1 MAEPTEV
8 LNAPFEADPY
18 AALSPG
24 ARLVAQAYGVV
35 APHGIGVNRTAK
47 VLAQA
52 SVVLLGRSLTQADV
66 RRANDELIDAGIGIR
81 PPSPN
86 VGVAAT
92 RNWAVPLAVRAQH
105 EGRLSKIL
113 EAFRATRPSPG
124 FDRYLF
130 ETLFRCYVIRGDFDN
145 LDALLERDPG
155 SLDAWHF
162 LAEPLAVDVLAT
174 LPERYIDVAL
184 AGCLRHTLDI
194 GAPPEPAIQACHRFS
209 LDPARHAADIAYV
222 RILQGRFDAAQ
233 AVFSELPR
241 EVRDTKPANTGLAST
256 RAMIAMLRGDN
267 PAARQHIDAAI
278 AAEKAGTRKRNV
290 FPEHAAFALSLIA
303 LVRLDTPESRDL
315 MQHLLRT
322 AERRYLNREI
332 EVAFAI
338 DAGRLQRDLGIYARR
353 TVFPCYLTFLD
364 GFRNCWLGSDNQASA
379 EWLELMDAYRS
390 RASAS
395 GYRWIAAE
403 SASILHRLVEL
414 RGADLAGLP
423 DPQPLLDEL
432 GILTLAVLE
441 APMLAWERSL
451 KALEQLAYDANNQ
464 GRAKRATSAPVE
476 KRLVWDVDR
485 YYDNIDVTPREQR
498 RNKNGTWS
506 KGRRV
511 ALKRLAEEAPS
522 MDHLREEDL
531 AAAAAVTVHRSWGRI
546 DYVLGIRGLYALA
559 GHPHVFN
566 ESGEPID
573 VFRRE
578 PELRVDESAEGQVV
592 VTVDPH
598 GWESEGEYGITL
610 ASDNRIEVTRFSAD
624 HRRLFDVIPPEGL
637 VFPTD
642 GKSRLLEAVSALVSQ
657 VRVQSDAG
665 SVASAVE
672 VEADAEPWVRLEPFE
687 AGLAVS
693 VLVEPIAESGISF
706 EPGQGGATVFAGRD
720 GEHVQARRDLVRE
733 RNAMA
738 HLAERCP
745 RLESR
750 PTEYTPLILPDPA
763 ECLELLE
770 QLDAAGARC
779 KWPKGEPFRIVAR
792 HGTPS
797 LSLTVT
803 PAQEWLQASGKLR
816 LDADRVLDLKRL
828 FALLEANPGSR
839 FLELE
844 PGEFLALTGAFRRHL
859 DDLASLSTPAARG
872 AVRMHSLAA
881 TSLTGL
887 FDEAD
892 IASDEAWQKLRA
904 DLNASESF
912 EPEIPST
919 LQAELRPYQ
928 VDGHRWLA
936 RLSRWGAGA
945 CLADDMG
952 LGKTVQT
959 LAVLL
964 DRAPGGA
971 ALVVAPTSVVANWVD
986 EARRFAPTLNVKV
999 YTGTTAARA
1008 PLLDDPAAFDL
1019 YVTTYG
1025 LLQNDVEALAAI
1037 DWHSVVLDEAQAI
1050 KNPLTKRAR
1059 AARQLSAGFRVVTTG
1074 TPIQNN
1080 LMDLH
1085 SLFSF
1090 LNPGLLGSRERFRTT
1105 FGEPVE
1111 RDGDEE
1117 ARSRLRRVIAPFVLR
1132 RLKTEVLDDLPE
1144 RTEITLHVTLSPE
1157 EAALYETLRLRA
1169 VEQLEAAREDNPE
1182 GGDGERFQLFAHLT
1196 RLRLA
1201 CCNPRLVVD
1210 TPGNMPT
1217 SSKLETFAETLDEL
1231 LENRHKVLVFSQ
1243 FVKHLKLV
1251 EEYLEKRHISY
1262 QYLDGSTPAKARAE
1276 RIAAFQAGHG
1286 DVFLISLK
1294 AGGTGLN
1301 LTAAD
1306 YVIHMDPWWNPAVED
1321 QASDRAHR
1329 IGQTRPVT
1337 IYRLVTEGTIEE
1349 QIVDIHHRKRDLADR
1364 LLEGA
1369 DAAGRLSTEELLELL
1384 RSPPSPARLDGEGP

>member
-1 MAEPTEV
+1 MAEPKEV
-8 LNAPFEADPY
+8 LNAPFDADPY
-18 AALSPG
+18 AALSPA

-35 APHGIGVNRTAK
+35 APHGIGVNRTAN

-52 SVVLLGRSLTQADV
+52 SVSLLGRSLTQAEV
-66 RRANDELIDAGIGIR
+66 RRANDELINAGIGIR

-92 RNWAVPLAVRAQH
+92 RNWAVPLAVRAQR
-105 EGRLSKIL
+105 EGRLRQIL
-113 EAFRATRPSPG
+113 EAFQATRPTPG
-124 FDRYLF
+124 IDRYMF
-130 ETLFRCYVIRGDFDN
+130 ETLFRCYVLRGDFDN
-145 LDALLERDPG
+145 LDALLEGDPG
-155 SLDAWHF
+155 SVDAWRF

-184 AGCLRHTLDI
+184 TGCLRHTLDI

-209 LDPARHAADIAYV
+209 GDPARHAADIAYV
-222 RILQGRFDAAQ
+222 RILQGRFDAAE

-338 DAGRLQRDLGIYARR
+338 DAARLQRDLGIYARR
-353 TVFPCYLTFLD
+353 TVIPCYLTFLD

-432 GILTLAVLE
+432 GIQTLAVLE

-485 YYDNIDVTPREQR
+485 YYDNINVTPREQR

-610 ASDNRIEVTRFSAD
+610 ASDHRIEVTRFSAN

-693 VLVEPIAESGISF
+693 VLVEPIADSGISF

-738 HLAERCP
+738 QLAERCP
-745 RLESR
+745 RLKSR

-881 TSLTGL
+881 TSLTDL

-904 DLNASESF
+904 DLSASESF

-1251 EEYLEKRHISY
+1251 EEHLKKQHISY
-1262 QYLDGSTPAKARAE
+1262 QYLDGSTPAKARSD
-1276 RIAAFQAGHG
+1276 RIAAFQAGQG

-1364 LLEGA
+1364 LLEGS

-1384 RSPPSPARLDGEGP
+1384 RSPPSPARLDG

>member
-1 MAEPTEV
+1 
-8 LNAPFEADPY
+8 
-18 AALSPG
+18 
-24 ARLVAQAYGVV
+24 
-35 APHGIGVNRTAK
+35 
-47 VLAQA
+47 
-52 SVVLLGRSLTQADV
+52 
-66 RRANDELIDAGIGIR
+66 
-81 PPSPN
+81 
-86 VGVAAT
+86 
-92 RNWAVPLAVRAQH
+92 
-105 EGRLSKIL
+105 
-113 EAFRATRPSPG
+113 
-124 FDRYLF
+124 
-130 ETLFRCYVIRGDFDN
+130 
-145 LDALLERDPG
+145 
-155 SLDAWHF
+155 
-162 LAEPLAVDVLAT
+162 
-174 LPERYIDVAL
+174 
-184 AGCLRHTLDI
+184 
-194 GAPPEPAIQACHRFS
+194 
-209 LDPARHAADIAYV
+209 
-222 RILQGRFDAAQ
+222 
-233 AVFSELPR
+233 
-241 EVRDTKPANTGLAST
+241 
-256 RAMIAMLRGDN
+256 
-267 PAARQHIDAAI
+267 
-278 AAEKAGTRKRNV
+278 
-290 FPEHAAFALSLIA
+290 
-303 LVRLDTPESRDL
+303 
-315 MQHLLRT
+315 
-322 AERRYLNREI
+322 
-332 EVAFAI
+332 
-338 DAGRLQRDLGIYARR
+338 
-353 TVFPCYLTFLD
+353 
-364 GFRNCWLGSDNQASA
+364 
-379 EWLELMDAYRS
+379 
-390 RASAS
+390 
-395 GYRWIAAE
+395 
-403 SASILHRLVEL
+403 
-414 RGADLAGLP
+414 
-423 DPQPLLDEL
+423 
-432 GILTLAVLE
+432 
-441 APMLAWERSL
+441 
-451 KALEQLAYDANNQ
+451 
-464 GRAKRATSAPVE
+464 
-476 KRLVWDVDR
+476 
-485 YYDNIDVTPREQR
+485 
-498 RNKNGTWS
+498 
-506 KGRRV
+506 
-511 ALKRLAEEAPS
+511 
-522 MDHLREEDL
+522 MDHLRGRGPGCRRRGRDPPFL
-531 AAAAAVTVHRSWGRI
+531 GRI
-546 DYVLGIRGLYALA
+546 DYELDIRGLYALA

-578 PELRVDESAEGQVV
+578 PELRVDESGEGQVL

-598 GWESEGEYGITL
+598 GWDTQGEYGITL
-610 ASDNRIEVTRFSAD
+610 ASDNRIEVTHFSAE

-642 GKSRLLEAVSALVSQ
+642 GKSRLLEAVSALVSH

-665 SVASAVE
+665 SVASAAE

-693 VLVEPIAESGISF
+693 VLVEPIADSGISF
-706 EPGQGGATVFAGRD
+706 EPGEGGATVFAGRN

-738 HLAERCP
+738 HLAERVP
-745 RLESR
+745 ATGIPANRIHAVDPSR
-750 PTEYTPLILPDPA
+750 SRRMPG
-763 ECLELLE
+763 
-770 QLDAAGARC
+770 AAGT
-779 KWPKGEPFRIVAR
+779 AR
-792 HGTPS
+792 HGRGTLQMAQGRAVPRRRPPRHPDPCRSPS
-797 LSLTVT
+797 R
-803 PAQEWLQASGKLR
+803 PPRSGCR
-816 LDADRVLDLKRL
+816 RPENSVSTRTACSISSACSRFSR
-828 FALLEANPGSR
+828 ANPGSR

-844 PGEFLALTGAFRRHL
+844 PGEFLALTGAFRRQL
-859 DDLASLSTPAARG
+859 DDLASLSTPAAKG

-881 TSLTGL
+881 TSLTDL
-887 FDEAD
+887 FEEAD
-892 IASDEAWQKLRA
+892 IDSDEAWQKLRA
-904 DLNASESF
+904 DLSASRAF
-912 EPEIPST
+912 EPEVPST

-999 YTGTTAARA
+999 YTGSTTARA

-1059 AARQLSAGFRVVTTG
+1059 AARQLSAAFRVVTTG

-1090 LNPGLLGSRERFRTT
+1090 LNPGLLGSRERFRTN

-1111 RDGDEE
+1111 RDNNEE
-1117 ARSRLRRVIAPFVLR
+1117 ARSRLRRIIAPFVLR

-1144 RTEITLHVTLSPE
+1144 RTEITLHVKLSPE
-1157 EAALYETLRLRA
+1157 ESALYEVLRQRA
-1169 VEQLEAAREDNPE
+1169 VEQLEAAREDHPDAGE
-1182 GGDGERFQLFAHLT
+1182 GERFQLLAHLT

-1201 CCNPRLVVD
+1201 CCNPKLVVD
-1210 TPGNMPT
+1210 SPARAPK
-1217 SSKLETFAETLDEL
+1217 SSKLETFAETLAEL

-1243 FVKHLKLV
+1243 FVMHLKLV
-1251 EEYLEKRHISY
+1251 EEYLAGQGIAY
-1262 QYLDGSTPAKARAE
+1262 QYLDGSTPARARSE
-1276 RIAAFQAGHG
+1276 RIAAFQAGQG

-1369 DAAGRLSTEELLELL
+1369 DAAGRLGTEELLELL
-1384 RSPPSPARLDGEGP
+1384 LLPVHEVGNVGSTEPAGAAVVAS